1 MANFIQGKSL
11 RLMEYGA
18 QVLKAAQALPQTATA
33 TLFTVTGGRVIVT
46 SLVGTVSTAIQNQ
59 ACSLSLGTVPTTGTA
74 SATGLTTAVTTIANL
89 EVGTHLYLPAAKGA
103 LVANANAGAAAQLF
117 AGSAYVVS
125 AGTISWTT
133 SASNTGAIS
142 WALTY
147 IPLDDG
153 AAVS

>member
-1 MANFIQGKSL
+1 MANFLTGKSL
-11 RLMEYGA
+11 RQLEYGL
-18 QVLKAAQALPQTATA
+18 QVLKTAQALPQTATA

-46 SLVGTVSTAIQNQ
+46 SLIGTVSTAIQNQ
-59 ACSLSLGTVPTTGTA
+59 ACTLALGTVPTVGTA
-74 SATGLTTAVTTIANL
+74 SSTGIATATSIINL
-89 EVGTHLYLPAAKGA
+89 EAGTHLYLPTAKGA
-103 LVANANAGAAAQLF
+103 LTVNANAGAAAQLP

>member
-11 RLMEYGA
+11 RLLEYGN
-18 QVLKAAQALPQTATA
+18 QVLKTALALPQTATA
-33 TLFTVTGGRVIVT
+33 TLFTVSGGRVIVT
-46 SLVGTVSTAIQNQ
+46 SLVGTVSTVIQNQ
-59 ACSLSLGTVPTTGTA
+59 ACTLALGTVPSVGTA
-74 SATGLTTAVTTIANL
+74 ASTGLATATSIINL
-89 EVGTHLYLPAAKGA
+89 EAGTHVYLPAAKGA
-103 LVANANAGAAAQLF
+103 LTVNGNAGAAAQLF
-117 AGSAYVVS
+117 GGSAYVVS

-153 AAVS
+153 ATVS

>member
-1 MANFIQGKSL
+1 MANFVQGKSL
-11 RLMEYGA
+11 RLLEYGS
-18 QVLKAAQALPQTATA
+18 QVLKTAQALPQTATG
-33 TLFTVTGGRVIVT
+33 TLFTVSGGRVIVT
-46 SLVGTVSTAIQNQ
+46 SLIGTVSTAIQNQ
-59 ACSLSLGTVPTTGTA
+59 ACTLALGTVPTTGTA
-74 SATGLTTAVTTIANL
+74 SSTGIATATSIINL
-89 EVGTHLYLPAAKGA
+89 EAGTHLYLAATKGA
-103 LVANANAGAAAQLF
+103 LTVNANAGAAAQIF
-117 AGSAYVVS
+117 GGSAYVVS

>member
-1 MANFIQGKSL
+1 MANFITGKSL
-11 RLMEYGA
+11 RQLEYGL
-18 QVLKAAQALPQTATA
+18 QVLKTAQTLPQTATS

-46 SLVGTVSTAIQNQ
+46 SLIGTVSTAIQNQ
-59 ACSLSLGTVPTTGTA
+59 ACTLALGTVPTVGTA
-74 SATGLTTAVTTIANL
+74 SSTGIATATSIINL
-89 EVGTHLYLPAAKGA
+89 EAGTHLYLPSAKGA
-103 LVANANAGAAAQLF
+103 LTVNTNAGAAAQIF
-117 AGSAYVVS
+117 GGSAYVVS

>member
-1 MANFIQGKSL
+1 MGNFIQGKSL
-11 RLMEYGA
+11 RLIEYGT
-18 QVLKAAQALPQTATA
+18 QVLKAATALPQTATS

-46 SLVGTVSTAIQNQ
+46 SLVGTVSTAVQNQ
-59 ACSLSLGTVPTTGTA
+59 ACTLALGTVPTTGTA
-74 SATGLTTAVTTIANL
+74 SSTGIATATSIINL
-89 EVGTHLYLPAAKGA
+89 EAGTHVYLPAAKGA
-103 LVANANAGAAAQLF
+103 LTVNANAGAAAQI
-117 AGSAYVVS
+117 ASGSGYVVS